1 MFGLQPH
8 SCQEYEKSSSISRLF
23 AVFTPSHVT
32 VLRFARETSAC
43 SYELQ
48 IMDGEVLEAVVVAGQ
63 GRLSYSKSVSQAF
76 SVNL

>member
-1 MFGLQPH
+1 M
-8 SCQEYEKSSSISRLF
+8 
-23 AVFTPSHVT
+23 FTPSHVT